1 MISQGTDEWK
11 AMRVGKVTASR
22 VADVIAETKSGPS
35 ASRATYMGELI
46 AERLTGT
53 WADKFT
59 SAAMQHGTEYE
70 SEARK
75 AYCFYNDVIVE
86 EVPFVDHPTISM
98 SGASPDGIIRGNID
112 GGLEI
117 KCPNTS
123 THIEYVLTGNV
134 PKKYMTQMMWQMACC
149 NLKYVDFVSYDP
161 RLPEELRYWNKRIHR
176 DDDLIS
182 DLEDK
187 VRKFIDELESK
198 LEALAEYTKIIK
210 ADAA

>member
-11 AMRVGKVTASR
+11 AMRLGKVTASR
-22 VADVIAETKSGPS
+22 VADVIAETKSGPA

-70 SEARK
+70 AEARK
-75 AYCFYNDVIVE
+75 AYCFYNDVVVQEI
-86 EVPFVDHPTISM
+86 PFVDHPTISM
-98 SGASPDGIIRGNID
+98 SGASPDGLIGNV

-123 THIEYVLTGNV
+123 THIEYVLTGSI
-134 PKKYMTQMMWQMACC
+134 PKKYITQMMWQMACC
-149 NLKYVDFVSYDP
+149 ELSYVDFVSYDP

-176 DDDLIS
+176 DDETIG
-182 DLEDK
+182 DLEVK
-187 VRKFIDELESK
+187 VSKFIAEIDEK
-198 LEALAEYTKIIK
+198 IDALRAYSTIIK
-210 ADAA
+210 ANAA

>member
-1 MISQGTDEWK
+1 MIIQGTDEWK
-11 AMRVGKVTASR
+11 AMRLGKVTASR
-22 VADVIAETKSGPS
+22 VADVIAETKSGPA

-70 SEARK
+70 AEARK
-75 AYCFYNDVIVE
+75 AYCFYNDVVVQEI
-86 EVPFVDHPTISM
+86 PFVDHPTISM
-98 SGASPDGIIRGNID
+98 SGASPDGLIGNV

-123 THIEYVLTGNV
+123 THIEYVLTGSI
-134 PKKYMTQMMWQMACC
+134 PKKYITQMMWQMACC
-149 NLKYVDFVSYDP
+149 ELSYVDFVSYDP

-176 DDDLIS
+176 DDETIG
-182 DLEDK
+182 DLEIK
-187 VRKFIDELESK
+187 VSKFIAEIDEK
-198 LEALAEYTKIIK
+198 IDALRAYSTIIK
-210 ADAA
+210 ANAA

>member
-1 MISQGTDEWK
+1 MIIQGTDEWK
-11 AMRVGKVTASR
+11 AMRLGKVTASR
-22 VADVIAETKSGPS
+22 VADVIAETKSGPA

-70 SEARK
+70 AEARK
-75 AYCFYNDVIVE
+75 AYCFYNDVVVQEI
-86 EVPFVDHPTISM
+86 PFVDHPTISM
-98 SGASPDGIIRGNID
+98 SGASPDGLIGNV

-123 THIEYVLTGNV
+123 THIEYVLTGSI
-134 PKKYMTQMMWQMACC
+134 PKKYITQMMWQMACC
-149 NLKYVDFVSYDP
+149 ELSYVDFVSYDP

-176 DDDLIS
+176 DDETIG
-182 DLEDK
+182 DLEVK
-187 VRKFIDELESK
+187 VSKFIAEIDEK
-198 LEALAEYTKIIK
+198 IDALRAYSTIIK
-210 ADAA
+210 ANAA

>member
-22 VADVIAETKSGPS
+22 VADVIAETKSGPA

-75 AYCFYNDVIVE
+75 AYCFYNDVVVE
-86 EVPFVDHPTISM
+86 EVPFVDHPTIAM
-98 SGASPDGIIRGNID
+98 SGASPDGLIGNV

-123 THIEYVLTGNV
+123 THIEYVLTGNI
-134 PKKYMTQMMWQMACC
+134 PKKYLTQMMWQMACC
-149 NLKYVDFVSYDP
+149 ELSYVDFVSYDP
-161 RLPEELRYWNKRIHR
+161 RLPEELRYWHKRIHR
-176 DDDLIS
+176 DDETIG
-182 DLEDK
+182 DLEVK
-187 VRKFIDELESK
+187 VSKFIAEIDEK
-198 LEALAEYTKIIK
+198 IDALKSYSTIVRAN
-210 ADAA
+210 AA